1 MTSGK
6 AVVLALLTG
15 VAASAGTFFALKAAT
30 GGKRVEMAEVPTLSG
45 LSLDQARQLLEAK
58 DLRLAIF
65 ERRPDAK
72 IARDKIARQV
82 PLPRSQLARQSPV
95 YVIVS
100 TGRVGTAA
108 AARAPAKTPAV
119 RTPAVAKTPAVKTP
133 AVKTPAV
140 VKPSGAKVVVPKL
153 YYKRPAQ
160 ARRLLEGLG
169 LKVGRRRTIADEDKA
184 SGLILR
190 QRPRA
195 GKEVERGTAVDYW
208 INDTDY

>member
-58 DLRLAIF
+58 DFRLVIF

-72 IARDKIARQV
+72 VARDKVAKQV
-82 PLPRSQLARQSPV
+82 PLPRSQLTRQSPV

-100 TGRVGTAA
+100 TGSAG
-108 AARAPAKTPAV
+108 AARAPTPAAA
-119 RTPAVAKTPAVKTP
+119 RVAA
-133 AVKTPAV
+133 
-140 VKPSGAKVVVPKL
+140 AKVSAAKVSAAKVSAAKVSVPRL
-153 YYKRPAQ
+153 YYKKPAQ
-160 ARRLLEGLG
+160 ARRILEGLG
-169 LKVGRRRTIADEDKA
+169 LKVGRRRAISDEDKA
-184 SGLILR
+184 SGIILR

-195 GKEVERGTAVDYW
+195 GKEVAPGTAVDYW
-208 INDTDY
+208 VNDTDY